1 MDQKGLLP
9 GAGIVSQAHLK
20 WKISK
25 LFMSVLFPI
34 SSKKFCLHVA
44 EEKNVIIC
52 AHQGNLR
59 ALVKYIEDISDKDI
73 REIRFTTGELVT
85 YRFLKGEL
93 VKENAE
99 ITPKT
104 EINL

>member
-1 MDQKGLLP
+1 MESLKAVYEHVVPNFEQKILP
-9 GAGIVSQAHLK
+9 AVK
-20 WKISK
+20 
-25 LFMSVLFPI
+25 
-34 SSKKFCLHVA
+34 

-52 AHQGNLR
+52 AHQGSLR
-59 ALVKYIEDISDKDI
+59 ALVKCIEDISDENI

-85 YRFLKGEL
+85 YRFFEGEL